1 MELEIKVPSLG
12 EGIEGGDVQT
22 IYVSVGDIIELEQGL
37 LELETGKAAVD
48 IPAPEAGKV
57 TEIRVNEGDK
67 IKVGDVI
74 IMMEGGTE
82 AATDPAETP
91 AEAAA
96 ALSGEAVRPVRA
108 DRRARRR
115 HAGFRS

>member
-57 TEIRVNEGDK
+57 TEIRVNEGD
-67 IKVGDVI
+67 
-74 IMMEGGTE
+74 
-82 AATDPAETP
+82 ADPN
-91 AEAAA
+91 
-96 ALSGEAVRPVRA
+96 GVRA
-108 DRRARRR
+108 HAHDRGRAGVAGGIARRAAQDELRTGDGRN
-115 HAGFRS
+115 A